1 MPVPSASSDQ
11 LSLLWPPG
19 RRTATRTAVSPQVA
33 SDLGLDLL
41 VEALVTAEPAPHGRG
56 RRERA
61 VRQALLELST
71 DAEVIGYRQKTIA
84 ELVVDGELR
93 RRLAQALPGLEALA
107 DVLAP
112 ELFKPSGE
120 PSAQH
125 IAHRLA
131 GLEQFAETSR
141 ALERALAPAP
151 QLGPGLAGLRDHLT
165 TLTTS
170 PTFVALEAEL
180 PGLRAVLAGA
190 RSITV
195 GINLGGDLAPD
206 SATIL
211 SINSERVDG
220 KQALLGRL
228 LGGGDGRHGLTPL
241 QRASRG
247 GLAGNPND
255 VARDLDALLWTVA
268 EPVAQALERYA
279 AFAATPLV
287 RLGPELALLL
297 GGAALVSRLAALGL
311 PMCQPE
317 ILPRQARQTE
327 LRDGYNVHLALR
339 TARSVEPA
347 PSVVPSDL
355 VFGATRGR
363 VWVLTGPNRSG
374 KTTYTVGAG
383 LAHLLA
389 QAGLFVPA
397 RSARLSPVDA
407 IFTHFPSSERARLGM
422 GRLDEEAE
430 RLAAIFRQA
439 TPDSLILLNEALA
452 GTSSLEALAL
462 ARDAVRGLR
471 MLGARA
477 LYVTHL
483 HELALLVDEINATT
497 PGDALVGSL
506 VAEPPAQRAA
516 DVSTDAPP
524 RGFRITPG
532 PPGRW
537 SYASQIAEQHGISF
551 PQLTR
556 LLQERG
562 LAPPP
567 A

>member
-1 MPVPSASSDQ
+1 MPVPSASSAQ
-11 LSLLWPPG
+11 LSLLWPAG
-19 RRTATRTAVSPQVA
+19 RRSAIHTAVSPQA
-33 SDLGLDLL
+33 AADLGVDL
-41 VEALVTAEPAPHGRG
+41 VVDALVTGEPAPHGRG

-71 DAEVIGYRQKTIA
+71 DAEVIGYRQATVA
-84 ELVVDGELR
+84 QLAADDELR

-107 DVLAP
+107 DMLAP
-112 ELFKPSGE
+112 ELFKPGDE
-120 PSAQH
+120 PTAQR

-131 GLEQFAETSR
+131 GLEQFVETGR
-141 ALERALAPAP
+141 ALEQALAAAGEP
-151 QLGPGLAGLRDHLT
+151 GPGLAALRDWVAALT
-165 TLTTS
+165 AS

-180 PGLRAVLAGA
+180 PGLRATLAEA
-190 RSITV
+190 RSVTV
-195 GINLGGDLAPD
+195 GINLGGDLAPE

-211 SINSERVDG
+211 SINSERIDG

-247 GLAGNPND
+247 GLAGTPND
-255 VARDLDALLWTVA
+255 VARDLNALLRNVV
-268 EPVAQALERYA
+268 EPVADALERYA

-297 GGAALVSRLAALGL
+297 GGAALIARLAGLGL
-311 PMCQPE
+311 PMCRPE
-317 ILPRQARQTE
+317 ILPLDARRTE
-327 LRDGYNVHLALR
+327 LCGGYNVHLALR
-339 TARSVEPA
+339 TAWSSERPA
-347 PSVVPSDL
+347 AVVPSDV

-374 KTTYTVGAG
+374 KTTYTVGVG

-407 IFTHFPSSERARLGM
+407 IFTHFPSSERSQLGM

-439 TPDSLILLNEALA
+439 TSYSLVLLNEALA

-483 HELALLVDEINATT
+483 HDLALLVDEINATT
-497 PGDALVGSL
+497 PGDGLVGSL
-506 VAEPPAQRAA
+506 VAEPPPDLDDGAG
-516 DVSTDAPP
+516 DGP
-524 RGFRITPG
+524 RRSFRIIPG
-532 PPGRW
+532 TPGRW

-551 PQLTR
+551 PQLAR
-556 LLQERG
+556 LLQDRG
-562 LAPPP
+562 LAPPLS
-567 A
+567 